1 MNLSPKRKQGIWK
14 GSSQHRPGTSNV
26 TGHGSGNDTF
36 SRRKS
41 DDFTILLR
49 PANRFNRA
57 TPGRCGGRS
66 GSLQATATSVALIGP
81 RLFSVENDRRDGVCD
96 LIVIAS
102 MGPRL
107 FSVENEYV
115 RGRRTNLHKAS
126 MGPRLFSVEN
136 SGVYVYWDS
145 VTYCFNGATLIQR
158 GEQCCQ
164 SLTWEAAFW
173 LQWGHAYSAWRT
185 KWLKKLG
192 DHGTGFNGATLI
204 QRGERAVDY

>member
-107 FSVENEYV
+107 FSVENSLQGWCPQ
-115 RGRRTNLHKAS
+115 RHSQR
-126 MGPRLFSVEN
+126 
-136 SGVYVYWDS
+136 
-145 VTYCFNGATLIQR
+145 FNGATLIQR
-158 GEQCCQ
+158 GEPTLV
-164 SLTWEAAFW
+164 S
-173 LQWGHAYSAWRT
+173 RT
-185 KWLKKLG
+185 ASSR
-192 DHGTGFNGATLI
+192 TRFNGATLI
-204 QRGERAVDY
+204 QRGERG